1 MSKLFRLQDNAPPYC
16 IEQSRDFQLFC
27 RIFDSITNSIRFDT
41 KSMLSTLDA
50 SKSND
55 RMLELYATRVGFSSS
70 VDIDANVLRYIL
82 AAFPYIIK
90 NKGTKVGIEQ
100 CIYTILKAENS
111 TEPPFVDIINRVYDP
126 DTDIYNDSESYIVNI
141 YTPIRLFNEAA
152 LRELLK
158 YIIPAGYKYNIILYN
173 STPAEPL
180 HQINTSDFIT
190 TIVGPRYI
198 VSSGI
203 RGSNGIGS
211 NYYPDV
217 PKYNTDTI
225 TNEEKR
231 LINAFD
237 MTEIIGSNNY
247 DLTIKNPNGADIP
260 ITDIKQSSVEDKP
273 IE

>member
-27 RIFDSITNSIRFDT
+27 RLFDTITNSIRFDT
-41 KSMLSTLDA
+41 QSMLNTLTV
-50 SKSND
+50 SKAND

-70 VDIDANVLRYIL
+70 IDIDANVLRYIL

-90 NKGTKVGIEQ
+90 NKGTKIGIEQ

-111 TEPPFVDIINRVYDP
+111 TEPPFVDIINKAY
-126 DTDIYNDSESYIVNI
+126 DSETGIYSDSDSYVINI

-180 HQINTSDFIT
+180 HQINTSDLIT

-211 NYYPDV
+211 NYYSDV

-247 DLTIKNPNGADIP
+247 NISAKNSAGEDTPL
-260 ITDIKQSSVEDKP
+260 TDINQISDGNKP